1 MAFAGH
7 TGVNGGWRC
16 FTVVGSFLWSLSSGK
31 ELSESRLHRRSFIQG
46 FFKMRFYQSGLSLL
60 AAMVLTAC
68 SSNSAKNVP
77 PAGIELVHGP
87 TQIAGGDARGADDMT
102 VRTPHFTFA
111 IAQGGIVDLAMVE
124 NGVFGADLVE
134 SVDFVPGEGE
144 LAVEKLEVVKHTSE
158 QLVIELTRQWN
169 GHRLLSRY
177 EVDKDYPGIKL
188 STRMLDPAKATLFAG
203 YRLQRNEPVNP
214 DLPGYNDMTRMV
226 QSHWTAAQLQN
237 SLNELYETDDLR
249 RSYAAGQKG
258 DFTAWLSAGSLGNL
272 LSDKEMYTTSSPQA
286 ELGLFDLK
294 PVTGNFESYLS
305 DMRQRWNRGERVYLN
320 AGPLLKDVRR
330 NSGKLY
336 AYTPKGR
343 ITADFARAAAR
354 GHSFVS
360 FGPEVYPIT
369 TNFGGE
375 ATPYSETQV
384 EFRSGVGLA
393 KAEVWLDGKQVAGWK
408 INGAK
413 WFRTGVPVPPKRT
426 WMQWVVEDQQGNKA
440 YSNPIWIK

>member
-1 MAFAGH
+1 M
-7 TGVNGGWRC
+7 R
-16 FTVVGSFLWSLSSGK
+16 SLSSGK
-31 ELSESRLHRRSFIQG
+31 ELSEFLLHRRSFIQG
-46 FFKMRFYQSGLSLL
+46 FFKMRFYQSGLPLL

-68 SSNSAKNVP
+68 SSNSVKNAP
-77 PAGIELVHGP
+77 PAGIEVVHGP
-87 TQIAGGDARGADDMT
+87 TQIAGGDARGADDLT

-144 LAVEKLEVVKHTSE
+144 LSVEKLEVVNHTPE

-177 EVDKDYPGIKL
+177 EVGKDYPGIKL
-188 STRMLDPAKATLFAG
+188 STKLLDPVKETLFAG
-203 YRLQRNEPVNP
+203 YRLQRNEPVKQ
-214 DLPGYNDMTRMV
+214 DLPSYNDMTRMV

-249 RSYAAGQKG
+249 RSYTAGESG
-258 DFTAWLSAGSLGNL
+258 EFTAWLSAGSLGNL
-272 LSDKEMYTTSSPQA
+272 LSDKEIYTTASPRT

-305 DMRQRWNRGERVYLN
+305 VMRQRWNRGERVYLN
-320 AGPLLKDVRR
+320 AGPLLKDARR

-343 ITADFARAAAR
+343 ISADFASAATR

-426 WMQWVVEDQQGNKA
+426 WMQWVVEDKQGNRA

>member
-1 MAFAGH
+1 
-7 TGVNGGWRC
+7 
-16 FTVVGSFLWSLSSGK
+16 
-31 ELSESRLHRRSFIQG
+31 
-46 FFKMRFYQSGLSLL
+46 MRFYQFGLSLL
-60 AAMVLTAC
+60 AAVVLTAC
-68 SSNSAKNVP
+68 SSNTARQGTP
-77 PAGIELVHGP
+77 PASIEVVRGP
-87 TQIAGGDARGADDMT
+87 TWIQGGDARGADDIT

-111 IAQGGIVDLAMVE
+111 VSRQGILDLAMVE

-144 LAVEKLEVVKHTSE
+144 LSVERLEVVHHSAD
-158 QLVIELTRQWN
+158 QLVIELARTWN

-177 EVDKDYPGIKL
+177 EVAKDYPGITL
-188 STRMLDPAKATLFAG
+188 STRVLDPVNAPLFAG
-203 YRLQRNEPVNP
+203 YQLQRNEPARQGP
-214 DLPGYNDMTRMV
+214 SYNDVPRMV

-237 SLNELYETDDLR
+237 NLNQLYETDDLR
-249 RSYAAGQKG
+249 RSHAAGKG
-258 DFTAWLSAGSLGNL
+258 LEFTAWLSAGSLGNL

-286 ELGLFDLK
+286 ELGLFELA
-294 PVTGNFESYLS
+294 PVSGNFESYLS
-305 DMRQRWNRGERVYLN
+305 TMRQRWSRGERVYLN
-320 AGPLLKDVRR
+320 AGPLLKDARH
-330 NSGKLY
+330 NSGKIY

-343 ITADFARAAAR
+343 ITADFASAAAR

-384 EFRSGVGLA
+384 EFRSGIGLA

-426 WMQWVVEDQQGNKA
+426 WMQWVVEDKQGNKA